1 MKVLIWRQKR
11 NLKNN
16 NYITEYNNV
25 VDTENVANNPDKT
38 INTEK

>member
-16 NYITEYNNV
+16 NYITEYKNV
-25 VDTENVANNPDKT
+25 VDTENVAKDPDKT